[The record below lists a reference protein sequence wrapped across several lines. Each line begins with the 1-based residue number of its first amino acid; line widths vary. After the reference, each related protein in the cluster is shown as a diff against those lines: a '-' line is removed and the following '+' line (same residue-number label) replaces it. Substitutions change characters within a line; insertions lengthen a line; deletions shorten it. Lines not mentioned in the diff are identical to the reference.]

1 VNSILDT
8 GSPLVESADKARRG
22 TLELLTTVARSMAE
36 RVRLKVACEIA
47 RRGVARVRRD
57 PTPVIHALRSAT
69 QVLVVCHGNIIRSAF
84 AARLLQ
90 QRLGAIGD
98 LRVVSAGV
106 EAIPGRTAHPIA
118 RRIARRRCVDLDD
131 HAASRV
137 SAAAIRA
144 SDVVFVVD
152 LIQFVALRERFP
164 EARAKTFLL
173 TSLAPSTPMEIADPV
188 NGDDRAFDVC
198 FQHITQAVDAI
209 CRAVRPRTAS
219 RSCAP

>member
-1 VNSILDT
+1 MNSILDT

-22 TLELLTTVARSMAE
+22 TLELLTTIARSIAE
-36 RVRLKVACEIA
+36 RARLRVACAIA

-57 PTPVIHALRSAT
+57 PTAVTQALRTAT

-90 QRLGAIGD
+90 QRLGASH

-118 RRIARRRCVDLDD
+118 LRIARRRCVDLDD

-144 SDVVFVVD
+144 SDVVFAVD

-173 TSLAPSTPMEIADPV
+173 TSLAPSSPMEIADPV
-188 NGDDRAFDVC
+188 NGDDRAFEVC

-209 CRAVRPRTAS
+209 CRVVGPRTAI
-219 RSCAP
+219 R

>member
-22 TLELLTTVARSMAE
+22 TLELLTTIARSIAE
-36 RVRLKVACEIA
+36 RARLRVACEIA

-57 PTPVIHALRSAT
+57 PTAVTQALRTAT

-90 QRLGAIGD
+90 QRLGASH

-118 RRIARRRCVDLDD
+118 LRIARRRCVDLDD

-144 SDVVFVVD
+144 SDVVFAVD

-173 TSLAPSTPMEIADPV
+173 TSLAPSSPMEIADPV
-188 NGDDRAFDVC
+188 NGDDRAFEAC

-209 CRAVRPRTAS
+209 CRVVGPRTAI
-219 RSCAP
+219 R